1 MIRRELMKDPKLATE
16 SWERF
21 LPRML
26 FRTPAQVYNVLTL
39 RPGCSRIQEAKPDD
53 RRKDRQEEQ
62 VQRRRQHGCQRF
74 DRIEPDR
81 RWPVHR
87 GRRSREGIQAEE
99 EGVHAI
105 PASSATQQGAL
116 SLTVASLYMDC

>member
-26 FRTPAQVYNVLTL
+26 PGFSANGHLAYTL
-39 RPGCSRIQEAKPDD
+39 LLLFRIQEAKLDD

-62 VQRRRQHGCQRF
+62 VQRWRQHGFQRF

-81 RWPVHR
+81 RWSVHR
-87 GRRSREGIQAEE
+87 
-99 EGVHAI
+99 
-105 PASSATQQGAL
+105 
-116 SLTVASLYMDC
+116 